1 MSKFTGG
8 MLISIVGLLLMAGLR
23 FSAAQSPDPAPILDD
38 GFYGIPTELSDEDP
52 GDKPESDEVRLRM
65 RANRALIG
73 DLTEDMKLNA
83 IEELQ
88 RQQQLYPQLMPGAQP
103 PPGVPTWTSLG
114 PTQAKYETNGVT
126 LKVSDSGRIR
136 TILPHPTDP
145 NTVYVLTSGGGL
157 WKTTTFTHTNP
168 RWEPKTDALISTSG
182 GSVAFGR
189 DPETLYLGIGDPF
202 DVRGLIAGVM
212 VKSTD
217 GGNTWNP
224 FVRLPGASS
233 VRDVK
238 VDTSGPNDI
247 VLVATDAGL
256 FRSADSG
263 ATYAR
268 IAAGAG
274 QAFRNRE
281 LWSLVRTSAGWL
293 VNAEDFSGIIVA
305 NGLGRLFLST
315 DQGATWNPIPNADN
329 GYNTAGRTTL

>member
-52 GDKPESDEVRLRM
+52 GDKPESDEARLRM

-126 LKVSDSGRIR
+126 LKVSDSGRVR

-145 NTVYVLTSGGGL
+145 DTVYVLTSGGGL

-168 RWEPKTDALISTSG
+168 QWEPKTDALISTTG

-189 DPETLYLGIGDPF
+189 DPNTLYLGIGDPF

-217 GGNTWNP
+217 GGNTWSP
-224 FVRLPGASS
+224 FVNLPGAAS

-238 VDTSGPNDI
+238 VDTSGPDDI
-247 VLVATDAGL
+247 VLVATDFGL
-256 FRSADSG
+256 FRSDDNG
-263 ATYAR
+263 ATYTQT
-268 IAAGAG
+268 AAGFG
-274 QAFRNRE
+274 QAFYNKPSV
-281 LWSLVRTSAGWL
+281 WSLVKTSAGWL
-293 VNAEDFSGIIVA
+293 ANALPGA
-305 NGLGRLFLST
+305 YAGLGSIYYST
-315 DQGATWNPIPNADN
+315 DQGATWNLIPNTGNA
-329 GYNTAGRTTL
+329 YN